1 MTQPEIQKSL
11 APGLKEPKVTS
22 KILKSDGP
30 FPNNEQLPLLI
41 YQQAFDLVRDDPASQ
56 IEAVFES
63 NVWCGIWRNGIHTS
77 HHYHSNAH
85 EVLGCYTG
93 TARIQ
98 FGGPSGLVANL
109 QAGDVVIVP
118 AGVAHSNLGCSAN
131 FQIIGAY
138 PRGQQSYDLRRG
150 LPNERP
156 KADEIIARVPLPD
169 SDPVY
174 GAFGP
179 MVSEWKLTSKPRIMA
194 SSRESTTAQA
204 APKVEEKKSPP
215 INKPSKTE
223 TAKSFLRQRSGN
235 SAEQGKLL

>member
-1 MTQPEIQKSL
+1 M
-11 APGLKEPKVTS
+11 TS
-22 KILKSDGP
+22 KILKSDGS

-41 YQQAFDLVRDDPASQ
+41 YQQAFDLVQDDPASQ

-85 EVLGCYTG
+85 EVLGCYAG

-98 FGGPSGLVANL
+98 FGGPSGFIANL

-118 AGVAHSNLGCSAN
+118 AGIAHRNVDCSAN
-131 FQIIGAY
+131 FRIIGAY

-156 KADEIIARVPLPD
+156 KADETIARVPLPD

-179 MVSEWKLTSKPRIMA
+179 MVSEWKLSSKPRPSSSITPAKAVIAA
-194 SSRESTTAQA
+194 SPRESTPKTDIKPVPKESSSRADTAR
-204 APKVEEKKSPP
+204 K
-215 INKPSKTE
+215 
-223 TAKSFLRQRSGN
+223 FLRPRPANSEQRN
-235 SAEQGKLL
+235 LL